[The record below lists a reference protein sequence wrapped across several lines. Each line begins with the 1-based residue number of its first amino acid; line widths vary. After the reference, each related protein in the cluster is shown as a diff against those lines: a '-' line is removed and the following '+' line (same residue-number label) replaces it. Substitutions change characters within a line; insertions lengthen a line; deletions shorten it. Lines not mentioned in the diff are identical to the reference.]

1 MRIFYI
7 QLFFSCAKPFS
18 CVCTFGMFI
27 EQPCF
32 ASIQN
37 YFIHTPNVVCAYN
50 IVEYTNIVLYT
61 YTIFFFFP
69 RYDKKLTCC
78 VFDPSLLHP
87 TVSHHELAR
96 NTFTFIY
103 KHMYLR
109 DLEEDS
115 FHSYPGPPICILL
128 Y

>member
-1 MRIFYI
+1 M
-7 QLFFSCAKPFS
+7 LK
-18 CVCTFGMFI
+18 
-27 EQPCF
+27 
-32 ASIQN
+32 
-37 YFIHTPNVVCAYN
+37 
-50 IVEYTNIVLYT
+50 IVLLCVIYVLLFLLLL
-61 YTIFFFFP
+61 YVLSCIFFVFP

-87 TVSHHELAR
+87 TVSHHEFAR

-115 FHSYPGPPICILL
+115 FHSYPDPPICILL

>member
-1 MRIFYI
+1 M
-7 QLFFSCAKPFS
+7 LK
-18 CVCTFGMFI
+18 
-27 EQPCF
+27 
-32 ASIQN
+32 
-37 YFIHTPNVVCAYN
+37 
-50 IVEYTNIVLYT
+50 IVLLCVALSSIIICFVLY
-61 YTIFFFFP
+61 FFVFP

>member
-1 MRIFYI
+1 MDEVICGHFINAYCYVFSVI
-7 QLFFSCAKPFS
+7 QASHLSMKQTNENCSAYVKVSLLIYFLCVIYVLLFLLLLYVLSC
-18 CVCTFGMFI
+18 
-27 EQPCF
+27 
-32 ASIQN
+32 
-37 YFIHTPNVVCAYN
+37 
-50 IVEYTNIVLYT
+50 
-61 YTIFFFFP
+61 IFFVFP
-69 RYDKKLTCC
+69 RYDKKLTCW
-78 VFDPSLLHP
+78 VFDPSLLQL
-87 TVSHHELAR
+87 VC